1 MISQKQRGEILRLT
15 MEEHMN
21 GLEIA
26 EHLGLS
32 RNQVYHTLRKAGVAS
47 VRHWSKSRLAQFAAY
62 DRADE
67 VLVALGT
74 AEEVGKTLGISPGS
88 VMTYA
93 SKDNGKYQI
102 VRIQEDEL

>member
-1 MISQKQRGEILRLT
+1 MISQKQREEILHLT
-15 MEEHMN
+15 QAEHMN

-26 EHLGLS
+26 EKLGLS
-32 RNQVYHTLRKAGVAS
+32 RNQVYHALHKAGAPL
-47 VRHWSKSRLAQFAAY
+47 VRHCRKSKLAQYAAY

-74 AEEVGKTLGISPGS
+74 AEEVGRTLGISPGS

-102 VRIQEDEL
+102 VRLEDTP

>member
-1 MISQKQRGEILRLT
+1 MTTQQQREEILYLT
-15 MEEHMN
+15 REERMN
-21 GLEIA
+21 GLEIS
-26 EHLGLS
+26 EKLGLS
-32 RNQVYHTLRKAGVAS
+32 RNQVYHALHKAGVPL
-47 VRHWSKSRLAQFAAY
+47 VRHFRKSKLAQYAAY